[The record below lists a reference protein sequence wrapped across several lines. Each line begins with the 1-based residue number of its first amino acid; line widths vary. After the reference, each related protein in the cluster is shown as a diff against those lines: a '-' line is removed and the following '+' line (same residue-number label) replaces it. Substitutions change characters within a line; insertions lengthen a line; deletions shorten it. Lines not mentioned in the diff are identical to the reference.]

1 MAQKIKFGDVDVDVE
16 LPSFDFNKFGKIL
29 PIVLLLILASFS
41 FYTVDAYENGV
52 ILRLGKYSHT
62 TPPGLHFKIPLID
75 QVKLVKVDKQ
85 FKREFGFRTIKAGV
99 QTQYSKRNYYHE
111 SWMLT
116 GDLNIADVRWI
127 IQYKI
132 KNAADYLFNVR
143 DVENTIRDV
152 SEAALRLMIGDRSFT
167 EVIQTERV
175 IIADNAKK
183 YMQQILDDYDSGI
196 SIKMVQLQSVL
207 PPQPVADSYNEV
219 VRAEQEEE
227 KLENEANQA
236 FNKEIF
242 RAEGEAKKLI
252 NEAKGYAVERINR
265 AKGEATLFNLVLK
278 EYNKAPKITKDRYY
292 IEKMNEI
299 YSKIENKVIVD
310 TRLENFLPM
319 LNVKNKEN
327 K

>member
-1 MAQKIKFGDVDVDVE
+1 MAQNIKFGDMDVQI
-16 LPSFDFNKFGKIL
+16 PSFDFNKFGRFI
-29 PIVLLLILASFS
+29 PIIIILLLATFS
-41 FYTVDAYENGV
+41 FYTVDANENGV
-52 ILRLGKYSHT
+52 VLRLGKYSHT
-62 TPPGLHFKIPLID
+62 TLPGLRFKIPLID
-75 QVKLVKVDKQ
+75 RVYRVQVDKQ
-85 FKREFGFRTIKAGV
+85 FKREFGFRTLKAGV
-99 QTQYSKRNYYHE
+99 QTQYSKRNYYQE

-127 IQYKI
+127 IQFKI
-132 KNAADYLFNVR
+132 KNAADFLFSVR

-152 SEAALRLMIGDRSFT
+152 SEAALRLIIGDRSFT
-167 EVIQTERV
+167 EVVQTDRV
-175 IIADNAKK
+175 AIADQAKL
-183 YMQQILDDYDSGI
+183 YMQQILDNYKSGI

-252 NEAKGYAVERINR
+252 NEAKGYAVERINN
-265 AKGEATLFNLVLK
+265 AKGDAVLFELVLA
-278 EYNKAPKITKDRYY
+278 EYIKAPQITKDRYY

-299 YSKIENKVIVD
+299 YSKVNNKVIVD
-310 TRLENFLPM
+310 SRLENFLPM
-319 LNVKNKEN
+319 MNLKNKEV

>member
-1 MAQKIKFGDVDVDVE
+1 MAQNIRFGDVNIE
-16 LPSFDFNKFGKIL
+16 IPSFDFNKFGRFFPIFIIFIL
-29 PIVLLLILASFS
+29 GLFS
-41 FYTVDAYENGV
+41 FYTVDANENGV

-62 TPPGLHFKIPLID
+62 TTPGLHFKIPLID
-75 QVKLVKVDKQ
+75 QVKKVQVDKQ
-85 FKREFGFRTIKAGV
+85 FKREFGFRTLKAGV
-99 QTQYSKRNYYHE
+99 QTQYSKRNYYQE

-167 EVIQTERV
+167 EVIQTDRV
-175 IIADNAKK
+175 AIADQSTK
-183 YMQQILDDYDSGI
+183 YMQEILDDYESGI

-207 PPQPVADSYNEV
+207 PPEPVADSYNEV

-236 FNKEIF
+236 FNKDIF

-252 NEAKGYAVERINR
+252 NEAKGYSVERINK
-265 AKGEATLFNLVLK
+265 AKGDAALFEAVLK
-278 EYNKAPKITKDRYY
+278 EYKKAPKITKDRYY
-292 IEKMNEI
+292 IEAMNKI
-299 YSKIENKVIVD
+299 YSKTENKVIVD
-310 TRLENFLPM
+310 TKLDNFLPM
-319 LNVKNKEN
+319 LNLKNKEV

>member
-1 MAQKIKFGDVDVDVE
+1 MAQNVKFGDVDVE
-16 LPSFDFNKFGKIL
+16 IPSFDFNKIGKFL
-29 PIVLLLILASFS
+29 PFVIIVLLLASS

-62 TPPGLHFKIPLID
+62 TSPGLHFKIPLID
-75 QVKLVKVDKQ
+75 QVELVKVDKQ
-85 FKREFGFRTIKAGV
+85 FKREFGFRTLKAGV

-167 EVIQTERV
+167 EVIQTDRV
-175 IIADNAKK
+175 IIADQARE
-183 YMQQILDDYDSGI
+183 YMQMILDEYKSGI
-196 SIKMVQLQSVL
+196 AVKMVQLQSVL

-227 KLENEANQA
+227 KLENEAKQA

-242 RAEGEAKKLI
+242 RAEGEAKKMI
-252 NEAKGYAVERINR
+252 NEANGYSVERINR
-265 AKGEATLFNLVLK
+265 AKGEAALFESVLS
-278 EYNKAPKITKDRYY
+278 EYKKAPQITKDRYY

-299 YSKIENKVIVD
+299 YSRTNNKVIVD
-310 TRLENFLPM
+310 TELENFLPM
-319 LNVKNKEN
+319 LNLKNKGA

>member
-1 MAQKIKFGDVDVDVE
+1 MAQNIKFGDVDVQI
-16 LPSFDFNKFGKIL
+16 PSLNFKKFGGLIPLLVIIL
-29 PIVLLLILASFS
+29 LASLS
-41 FYTVDAYENGV
+41 FYTVDANENGV
-52 ILRLGKYSHT
+52 ILRMGKYSHT
-62 TPPGLHFKIPLID
+62 TLPGLHFKIPLID
-75 QVKLVKVDKQ
+75 QVELVKVDKQ
-85 FKREFGFRTIKAGV
+85 FKREFGFRTLKAGV
-99 QTQYSKRNYYHE
+99 KTQYAKRNYYKE

-127 IQYKI
+127 IQFKI
-132 KNAADYLFNVR
+132 KNAADFLFSVR

-152 SEAALRLMIGDRSFT
+152 SEAALRLIIGDRSFT
-167 EVIQTERV
+167 EVVQTDRV
-175 IIADNAKK
+175 AIADQAKL
-183 YMQQILDDYDSGI
+183 YMQQILDNYKSGI

-236 FNKEIF
+236 FNKEIY

-252 NEAKGYAVERINR
+252 NEAKGYAVERVNH
-265 AKGEATLFNLVLK
+265 AKGEAVLFELVLA
-278 EYNKAPKITKDRYY
+278 EYKKAPQITKDRYY

-299 YSKIENKVIVD
+299 YSKVNNKVIVD

-319 LNVKNKEN
+319 MNLKNKEV

>member
-1 MAQKIKFGDVDVDVE
+1 MAQNIKFGDMDVQI
-16 LPSFDFNKFGKIL
+16 PSFDFNKFGRFI
-29 PIVLLLILASFS
+29 PIIIILLLATFS
-41 FYTVDAYENGV
+41 FYTVDANENGV
-52 ILRLGKYSHT
+52 VLRLGKYSHT
-62 TPPGLHFKIPLID
+62 TLPGLRFKIPLID
-75 QVKLVKVDKQ
+75 RVYRVQVDKQ
-85 FKREFGFRTIKAGV
+85 FKREFGFRTLKAGV
-99 QTQYSKRNYYHE
+99 QTQYSKRNYYQE

-127 IQYKI
+127 IQFKI

-152 SEAALRLMIGDRSFT
+152 SEAALRLIIGDRSFT
-167 EVIQTERV
+167 EVVQTDRV
-175 IIADNAKK
+175 AIADQAQL
-183 YMQQILDDYDSGI
+183 YMQKILDDYKSGI

-252 NEAKGYAVERINR
+252 NEAKGYAVERINN
-265 AKGEATLFNLVLK
+265 AKGDAVLFGLVLA
-278 EYNKAPKITKDRYY
+278 EYIKAPQITKDRYY

-299 YSKIENKVIVD
+299 YSKTNNKVIVD
-310 TRLENFLPM
+310 TRLDNFLPM
-319 LNVKNKEN
+319 MNLQNKGGR
-327 K
+327 